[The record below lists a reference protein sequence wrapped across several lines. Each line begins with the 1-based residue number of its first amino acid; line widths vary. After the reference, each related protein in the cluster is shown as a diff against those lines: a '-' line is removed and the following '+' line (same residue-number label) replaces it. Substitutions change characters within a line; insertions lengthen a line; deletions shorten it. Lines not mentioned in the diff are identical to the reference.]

1 MRGLKTIDLTEKLH
15 VGQSSFSVNLN
26 FLKFLSYFDTEMKMM
41 QNREQMKSH
50 DAHNPHVSISKDC
63 NLAMKLK
70 MKDNVTSMLKC
81 TETKKRRDCLRQP
94 KPFAINHVATS
105 ALLSKPALMWLE
117 NNKIQTTLLPIKIC
131 RNVAFYKEPP
141 RKHYLKSKSK
151 AQVLKRS
158 LTLLV
163 G

>member
-63 NLAMKLK
+63 
-70 MKDNVTSMLKC
+70 
-81 TETKKRRDCLRQP
+81 

-141 RKHYLKSKSK
+141 RKPYLESKSK

-163 G
+163 S